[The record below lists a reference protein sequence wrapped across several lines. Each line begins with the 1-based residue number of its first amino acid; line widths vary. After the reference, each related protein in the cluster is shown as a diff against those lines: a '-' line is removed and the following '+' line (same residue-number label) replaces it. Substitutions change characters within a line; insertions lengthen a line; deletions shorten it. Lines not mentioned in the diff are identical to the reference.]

1 MPKIFEYFGF
11 VFFFY
16 SNEHEPIH
24 VHVIHGDR
32 QLVYE
37 IILEDGNF
45 KALVRR
51 NAKGYLPLSQHD
63 AGIVYEETGALH
75 ANQEKIMTIVDAVYT
90 GGLSL
95 SLTFSDGIV
104 RVVDFE
110 RFIKKYPHPQY
121 DRYLD
126 PDCFQ
131 TFSIENGNVV
141 WGKDWDMMFPI
152 EDLYNGHLD

>member
-51 NAKGYLPLSQHD
+51 NAKGYLPLSQH
-63 AGIVYEETGALH
+63 

-110 RFIKKYPHPQY
+110 SFIKKYPHPQY

-141 WGKDWDMMFPI
+141 WGKDWDMIFPV

>member
-11 VFFFY
+11 LFFFY

-51 NAKGYLPLSQHD
+51 NVKGYLPLSQHD
-63 AGIVYEETGALH
+63 AGIVEEFIRVYALDIV
-75 ANQEKIMTIVDAVYT
+75 QKWIDYFIMKKPVHCTQ
-90 GGLSL
+90 
-95 SLTFSDGIV
+95 
-104 RVVDFE
+104 
-110 RFIKKYPHPQY
+110 IKK
-121 DRYLD
+121 RL
-126 PDCFQ
+126 
-131 TFSIENGNVV
+131 
-141 WGKDWDMMFPI
+141 
-152 EDLYNGHLD
+152 

>member
-1 MPKIFEYFGF
+1 MPKIFEYLGF

-51 NAKGYLPLSQHD
+51 NVKVIYLCHNMMQEFIRVYALD
-63 AGIVYEETGALH
+63 IVQKWIDYF
-75 ANQEKIMTIVDAVYT
+75 IMKKPVHCTQ
-90 GGLSL
+90 
-95 SLTFSDGIV
+95 
-104 RVVDFE
+104 
-110 RFIKKYPHPQY
+110 IKK
-121 DRYLD
+121 RL
-126 PDCFQ
+126 
-131 TFSIENGNVV
+131 
-141 WGKDWDMMFPI
+141 
-152 EDLYNGHLD
+152 

>member
-37 IILEDGNF
+37 IILEGGNF

-51 NAKGYLPLSQHD
+51 NVKGYLPLSQ
-63 AGIVYEETGALH
+63 H

-141 WGKDWDMMFPI
+141 WGKDWDMIFPV

>member
-1 MPKIFEYFGF
+1 MEFLVWLLYSIAIIHINQYILCQIFEYFGF

-45 KALVRR
+45 KTLVRR

-63 AGIVYEETGALH
+63 AGIVEEFIRVYALDIV
-75 ANQEKIMTIVDAVYT
+75 QKWIDYFIMKKPVHCTQ
-90 GGLSL
+90 
-95 SLTFSDGIV
+95 
-104 RVVDFE
+104 
-110 RFIKKYPHPQY
+110 IKK
-121 DRYLD
+121 RL
-126 PDCFQ
+126 
-131 TFSIENGNVV
+131 
-141 WGKDWDMMFPI
+141 
-152 EDLYNGHLD
+152 

>member
-63 AGIVYEETGALH
+63 AGIVEEFIRVYALDIV
-75 ANQEKIMTIVDAVYT
+75 QKWIDYFIM
-90 GGLSL
+90 
-95 SLTFSDGIV
+95 
-104 RVVDFE
+104 
-110 RFIKKYPHPQY
+110 KKPVHCMFTCKCIGFFYFK
-121 DRYLD
+121 RG
-126 PDCFQ
+126 DC
-131 TFSIENGNVV
+131 
-141 WGKDWDMMFPI
+141 PR
-152 EDLYNGHLD
+152 

>member
-1 MPKIFEYFGF
+1 
-11 VFFFY
+11 
-16 SNEHEPIH
+16 
-24 VHVIHGDR
+24 
-32 QLVYE
+32 
-37 IILEDGNF
+37 
-45 KALVRR
+45 
-51 NAKGYLPLSQHD
+51 
-63 AGIVYEETGALH
+63 
-75 ANQEKIMTIVDAVYT
+75 MTIVDAVYT

-110 RFIKKYPHPQY
+110 SFIKKYPQPQY

-141 WGKDWDMMFPI
+141 WGKDWDMIFPV

>member
-51 NAKGYLPLSQHD
+51 NAKGYLPLSQH
-63 AGIVYEETGALH
+63 

-126 PDCFQ
+126 PD
-131 TFSIENGNVV
+131 
-141 WGKDWDMMFPI
+141 
-152 EDLYNGHLD
+152 